1 MQRILLLV
9 FSWCL
14 INYVNITWTSPC
26 KTTTKRVTSY
36 QVKECTRWFL
46 AWCTYHAHVWRYRE
60 TYTETCCP
68 GYGGSNCQPFCNGNC
83 RGRGACIRPDTC
95 SCRGGY
101 TGNACQTP
109 VCSPKCQHGSCTR
122 PGICKCYGGYTG
134 SRCENPV
141 CNPTCRNGGVC
152 ESPNT
157 CRCPSRRYT
166 GPKCN
171 IPVCDPPCL
180 NGGTCSNSRRCQC
193 PSTYTGST
201 CQTPVCRSPC
211 QNGGT
216 CVSPDVCVCRS
227 THTGYSCETPVC
239 SHQSPCFPGTCD
251 NYVNC
256 QCHKGFTGQDG
267 NQRCKTMTS
276 EMGPI
281 ITQCTSILAFI
292 ERTGQRREMYRF
304 VTDSSEPNSTKVDTM
319 WVNQNDYNYIN
330 ITFAAIFT
338 APDNLVVPK
347 YVKKFKM
354 GIISGRITIFLHKVG
369 RNDGNK
375 PFVSRNDTIDC
386 KSKPGPHSPNDD
398 VFYCNYTD
406 ENFDRQLENGDN
418 LTLTVFTENG
428 GYRELIGS
436 SGIKKDLFIGQM
448 STKSTMFR
456 FDFVK
461 PNHCLLDRTCEI
473 KAFDVSEDIT
483 KSPLELSWQN
493 WEDELSGIQEYKIQI
508 YLLKLNTT
516 KLAEPN
522 PWHPDEEISLS
533 ASETSYTY
541 TPKRAGVYSFI
552 LNVIDR
558 ANNTQY
564 ARTLVLYDPS
574 SNITLSELPFQA
586 RSAEAETN
594 FQWQN
599 NLTNDINMSW
609 KGHFRNKFQDDNK
622 LLNPVTHYKHF
633 DYVAKYEK
641 LVPNQLDDNSGK
653 RTLRG
658 IRNVHGIVKFEY
670 FYRHGNQGDK
680 TPRTWY
686 IVNDTFSET
695 QKFNIERKDG
705 DTINFWVRATD
716 IMGNTKVDLTKI
728 FFDSSPPKSLIPTD
742 VIFTKNVKNATF
754 AFSSRLQVDAF
765 DGQSGIHKIHVELRS
780 NSSNKI
786 FHESDIPGNK
796 TDVDPGFKTGYTTSV
811 GSFFYYRHDVDI
823 NNCWM
828 VVSKEKFAEEFV
840 LLNLIVY
847 NMAMEPTSYTQ
858 IITDVASLNGMDEY
872 SGPINLTITATYDNG
887 VRLNWIVPP
896 TCYERSKVIVQFR
909 SSSGQVH
916 VRFVDKDADWFDLT
930 GLDPETSYNLSFVTE
945 YGPQRSDPVFLH
957 FKTAEA
963 PAALTGGAIA
973 GISLTFLI
981 MLGVIAA
988 MLVLWRLGR
997 LTVVRED
1004 IQRRVTVVR
1013 KNIANRLT
1021 AHNPT
1026 YDCDDIYIYGQMD
1039 FNKTDNWIVPS
1050 ADIVLDAMLTSG
1062 RFADIYKA
1070 RYQPQNNMNKQIV
1083 VAKTLKS
1090 GYSEENMLMMKAKI
1104 NFFGKE
1110 VGEHPNIVHFIGAV
1124 VDNEAFGPFMVL
1136 EYCEKGQLRDWL
1148 LQKKNT
1154 WAEDTEEQLHRIV
1167 YGISKGMSFLESKK
1181 LVHKRLAARNI
1192 LLTED
1197 LEPKIY
1203 GFGPEPPQ
1211 QEGNEE
1217 EKDATSDEK
1226 ERIPVKW
1233 AAPECLI
1240 SLKSA
1245 TSKSDVWSFGVVL
1258 WEVFSLGETPYPGMR
1273 SRDVQTEV
1281 RNGHR
1286 MKRPEFANDFF
1297 YGVMTRCWKT
1307 KPKHRPSFKDLST
1320 EIGNTFN
1327 AAPSDEFYYY
1337 SKQ

>member
-1 MQRILLLV
+1 MQRILI
-9 FSWCL
+9 FIISWCL
-14 INYVNITWTSPC
+14 INYLNITLASPC
-26 KTTTKRVTSY
+26 KTTIRKVEPY
-36 QVKECTRWFL
+36 QNRECNRWFL
-46 AWCTYHAHVWRYRE
+46 GWCTRYAWVWRYRE
-60 TYTETCCP
+60 TYTQTCCQ
-68 GYGGSNCQPFCNGNC
+68 GYGGSNCQPLCNGNC
-83 RGRGACIRPDTC
+83 RGRGTCIKPDTC

-109 VCSPKCQHGSCTR
+109 ACSPPCQHGSCTR
-122 PGICKCYGGYTG
+122 PGICTCYGGYTG
-134 SRCENPV
+134 WSCENPV
-141 CNPTCRNGGVC
+141 CNPTCQHGGVC
-152 ESPNT
+152 VSPNT
-157 CRCPSRRYT
+157 CRCPSRQYT
-166 GPKCN
+166 GPNCN

-180 NGGTCSNSRRCQC
+180 NGGTCSSSRRCQC
-193 PSTYTGST
+193 PNTYTGTT
-201 CQTPVCRSPC
+201 CQTPICQSPC
-211 QNGGT
+211 QNGGK
-216 CVSPDVCVCRS
+216 CVYPDVCVCTS
-227 THTGYSCETPVC
+227 THTGDSCETPLC
-239 SHQSPCFPGTCD
+239 SYQSPCFPGTC
-251 NYVNC
+251 NNSVNC
-256 QCHKGFTGQDG
+256 QCHQGFTGRDG
-267 NQRCKTMTS
+267 TERCKTMTS
-276 EMGPI
+276 EMSPI
-281 ITQCTSILAFI
+281 ITQCTSILAYV
-292 ERTGQRREMYRF
+292 ERTGKRRELYRF

-330 ITFAAIFT
+330 VTFAAISS
-338 APDNLVVPK
+338 APDNVAVPK
-347 YVKKFKM
+347 YVKQFKM
-354 GIISGRITIFLHKVG
+354 GIISGGINLTLHKVG
-369 RNDGNK
+369 RTDKNK
-375 PFVSRNDTIDC
+375 PFISRNDTIVC
-386 KSKPGPHSPNDD
+386 ESKPGQLSPNDD
-398 VFYCNYTD
+398 VFHCNYTD
-406 ENFDRQLENGDN
+406 VNFDRQLENGDN

-428 GYRELIGS
+428 GFRELIGS
-436 SGIKKDLFIGQM
+436 SLNKDFFIGRM

-456 FDFVK
+456 FDLVK
-461 PNHCLLDRTCEI
+461 PYHCLLDRACETT
-473 KAFDVSEDIT
+473 AFDVSEDIT

-493 WEDELSGIQEYKIQI
+493 WEDELSGIQEYKIQV
-508 YLLKLNTT
+508 YQLKLNTT
-516 KLAEPN
+516 NLAEPN
-522 PWHPDEEISLS
+522 PWRPDEEISLTPL
-533 ASETSYTY
+533 ETSYTY
-541 TPKRAGVYSFI
+541 TPKRAGMYSLV
-552 LNVIDR
+552 LNVIDK

-574 SNITLSELPFQA
+574 SNITLSELPFKA
-586 RSAEAETN
+586 ESAASETN
-594 FQWQN
+594 YQWQN
-599 NLTNDINMSW
+599 NLSNNIIMSW
-609 KGHFRNKFQDDNK
+609 KGHFQNKFHDDNK
-622 LLNPVTHYKHF
+622 LLNPVTHYRHF
-633 DYVAKYEK
+633 HYEAKYEK
-641 LVPNQLDDNSGK
+641 QVPYQLDDNSGK
-653 RTLRG
+653 RTLAE

-680 TPRTWY
+680 TPQTWY
-686 IVNDTFSET
+686 RVNDTFSET
-695 QKFNIERKDG
+695 QTFNIERKDG
-705 DTINFWVRATD
+705 DTINFWVKATD
-716 IMGNTKVDLTKI
+716 IMGNTKVDLSKI
-728 FFDSSPPKSLIPTD
+728 FFDSSSPKSLKPSD
-742 VIFTKNVKNATF
+742 VTFTKNVKNATF

-765 DGQSGIHKIHVELRS
+765 DRQSGIHKIHVELRS
-780 NSSNKI
+780 NSTNKL

-796 TDVDPGFKTGYTTSV
+796 TEVDPGFKTGYTTSV

-828 VVSKEKFAEEFV
+828 VVSKEKFAQEFV
-840 LLNLIVY
+840 LLNLTVY
-847 NMAMEPTSYTQ
+847 NMAMLPTSYIKT
-858 IITDVASLNGMDEY
+858 ITDVASLNGMDEY

-988 MLVLWRLGR
+988 MVVLWRLGR

-1021 AHNPT
+1021 AHNPG
-1026 YDCDDIYIYGQMD
+1026 YDCDDIYVYGQMD
-1039 FNKTDNWIVPS
+1039 FNKTDNWILPS
-1050 ADIVLDAMLTSG
+1050 SEIVLDAMLTSG

-1070 RYQPQNNMNKQIV
+1070 RYQPQNNMSKQIV

-1110 VGEHPNIVHFIGAV
+1110 VGEHPNIVHFLGAV

-1148 LQKKNT
+1148 LQKKNA
-1154 WAEDTEEQLHRIV
+1154 WAEDTEEQLYRIV
-1167 YGISKGMSFLESKK
+1167 YGISKGMAFLESKK

-1211 QEGNEE
+1211 QQGNEE

-1233 AAPECLI
+1233 AAPECLV

-1245 TSKSDVWSFGVVL
+1245 TIKSDVWSFGVVL
-1258 WEVFSLGETPYPGMR
+1258 WEVFSLGDTPYPGMR

-1297 YGVMTRCWKT
+1297 YGVMTRCWKS
-1307 KPKHRPSFKDLST
+1307 KPKNRPSFSDLSS

-1327 AAPSDEFYYY
+1327 AAPSDDCYYY
-1337 SKQ
+1337 SRQ